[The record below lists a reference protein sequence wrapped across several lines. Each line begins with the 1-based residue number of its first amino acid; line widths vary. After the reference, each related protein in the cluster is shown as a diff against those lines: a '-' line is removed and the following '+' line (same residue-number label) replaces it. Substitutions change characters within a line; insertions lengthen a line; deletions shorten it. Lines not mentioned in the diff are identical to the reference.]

1 MLDVV
6 LAIVH
11 HLIVFALVA
20 VLVTELVLIQPDMK
34 APQMHRAGKVDAA
47 YGALAAAI
55 LVVGFTRA
63 VYAAKGWAYYSGN
76 LFFWAMIGAF
86 LVVGLLSI
94 MPTVRLLQW
103 RLAEKRSPG
112 TMPSATEIAQVRRL
126 LSLEVAV
133 FALIPVFAALM
144 ARGYGER

>member
-11 HLIVFALVA
+11 HLIVFALLA

-34 APQMHRAGKVDAA
+34 APQMHRAGTVDAA
-47 YGALAAAI
+47 YGVLAAAI

-76 LFFWAMIGAF
+76 LFFWAKIGAF
-86 LVVGLLSI
+86 LVVGLLSAV
-94 MPTVRLLQW
+94 PTVRLMQW
-103 RLAEKRSPG
+103 RLAEKRAPG
-112 TMPSATEIAQVRRL
+112 TMPSAAEIAQVRRL

>member
-6 LAIVH
+6 LASVH
-11 HLIVFALVA
+11 HLIVFALLA
-20 VLVTELVLIQPDMK
+20 VLVAQLMLIQPDMK
-34 APQMHRAGKVDAA
+34 AAQLHRAGKVDAA

-55 LVVGFTRA
+55 LAVGFARV

-76 LFFWAMIGAF
+76 LFFWAKIGAF
-86 LVVGLLSI
+86 LIVGLLSI
-94 MPTVRLLQW
+94 APTVRLMQW
-103 RLAEKRSPG
+103 RLAEKRTPG
-112 TMPSATEIAQVRRL
+112 TMPPAAEITQVRRL
-126 LSLEVAV
+126 LRLEVAV